1 MPPLNEAHLET
12 QSPIALKQPPSDGDN
27 GNGSA
32 ANSARGLNVET
43 QPLIKALTDA
53 VMAAIAEKY
62 TLVPRK

>member
-1 MPPLNEAHLET
+1 MPPLSEAHLES
-12 QSPIALKQPPSDGDN
+12 QSPIALKQASPDGGN

-32 ANSARGLNVET
+32 ANVEP
-43 QPLIKALTDA
+43 QPLIKAITDA